1 MIVTV
6 TMTYDVGF
14 WSEAKRIEG
23 LVDDGPRFWS
33 DLVKVDKRVFSQY
46 VGMVIDSN
54 GEMYPI
60 WR

>member
-1 MIVTV
+1 MVVTV

-23 LVDDGPRFWS
+23 LVDDGPRLWS

-46 VGMVIDSN
+46 VLAISGSGD
-54 GEMYPI
+54 
-60 WR
+60 R